1 MKVILAPTDFSNQAD
16 YALRAAAGIAE
27 KAKALLI
34 ILHVIEEPSDISYST
49 NGEYIPEEYDNYLFT
64 LQILKVRQRQLQELR
79 EQDFLKNIETRLELK
94 IGNSF
99 HGIASIIL
107 EQKVDLVVMG
117 TTGHSRAG
125 VFLGSVTNK
134 VIRHARCPVLTL
146 HQWPSYVDYK
156 NIVYATS
163 LCEDEESFSRI
174 VRTAQHLY
182 DGTIHL
188 VRINTPSH
196 FVSDHIA
203 KSQLNAFAK
212 HHQFKNFT
220 VNVFSDVTE
229 EEGIMNFAEQ
239 VNAGMIAIATHGRS
253 GFFHLLSGS
262 ISKEVVNHS
271 KRPVLTF
278 LVEH

>member
-1 MKVILAPTDFSNQAD
+1 MKIILAPTDFSNQAE

-34 ILHVIEEPSDISYST
+34 VLHVIEEPSDASYSID
-49 NGEYIPEEYDNYLFT
+49 GEYIPEEYESYLST
-64 LQILKVRQRQLQELR
+64 VQILKVRQRQLQELS
-79 EQDFLKNIETRLELK
+79 EQDFLKNINTKFELK

-99 HGIASIIL
+99 HGITSIIL
-107 EQKVDLVVMG
+107 EHKVDLVVMG
-117 TTGHSRAG
+117 TTGHNRG
-125 VFLGSVTNK
+125 DVFLGSVTNK

-146 HQWPSYVDYK
+146 HQWPLYVDYK

-163 LCEDEESFSRI
+163 LYEGEESFSRI

-182 DGTIHL
+182 EGTVHL
-188 VRINTPSH
+188 VRVNTPAH
-196 FVSDHIA
+196 FVPDHVA
-203 KSQLNAFAK
+203 KKQLHAFARQ
-212 HHQFKNFT
+212 HQFQNFT
-220 VNVFSDVTE
+220 VNVFSDLTE
-229 EEGIMNFAEQ
+229 EEGIMHFADE

-253 GFFHLLSGS
+253 SLFHLLSGS